1 MSFRT
6 DERGLAGAILGMI
19 AILLI
24 GSFLYIMLNPA
35 ATAIFDFASSATTNS
50 QAQDAIEQRETI
62 WGYIL
67 FIPLLLGILYIIG
80 RGVLES
86 RRLG

>member
-1 MSFRT
+1 MKFHT
-6 DERGLAGAILGMI
+6 NERGLAGAILGMV

-35 ATAIFDFASSATTNS
+35 ASAIFDFASASTTNPK
-50 QAQDAIEQRETI
+50 AQDAIEQRETI

-67 FIPLLLGILYIIG
+67 FIPLMLGMLYIIG

-86 RRLG
+86 RRVG